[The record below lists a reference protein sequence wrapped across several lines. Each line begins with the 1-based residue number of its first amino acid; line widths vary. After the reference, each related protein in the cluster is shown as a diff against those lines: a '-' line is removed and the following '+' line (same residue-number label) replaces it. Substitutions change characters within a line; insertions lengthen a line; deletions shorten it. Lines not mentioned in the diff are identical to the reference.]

1 MGSRKGI
8 HMLFECLFSHLCK
21 IEFHESKQN
30 DTFINMDAWIWDKP
44 LSQCHTGPIALWWDI
59 VISESG
65 EEKRMN
71 QRKMIKDRSTIWPS
85 LKCCSF
91 SILFFRLYTSRDSV
105 WTKCTQQRSWIKHD
119 LIKAKHAENT
129 GKVRKNQGRNYGR
142 SICQEC
148 TN

>member
-30 DTFINMDAWIWDKP
+30 DTFINMDAWIRDKP

-65 EEKRMN
+65 EEKKN
-71 QRKMIKDRSTIWPS
+71 ESK
-85 LKCCSF
+85 
-91 SILFFRLYTSRDSV
+91 
-105 WTKCTQQRSWIKHD
+105 
-119 LIKAKHAENT
+119 END
-129 GKVRKNQGRNYGR
+129 K
-142 SICQEC
+142 E
-148 TN
+148 